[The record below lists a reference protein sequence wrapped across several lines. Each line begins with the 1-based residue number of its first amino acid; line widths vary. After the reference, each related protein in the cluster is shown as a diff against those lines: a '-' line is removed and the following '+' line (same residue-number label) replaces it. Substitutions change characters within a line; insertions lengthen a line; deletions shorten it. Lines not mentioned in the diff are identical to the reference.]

1 MTDLAGKKTA
11 YYSYTGLIDSNGVTR
26 IAAALNQ
33 AVNNNYDE
41 VYLCISSLGGY
52 VADGVFLYNHV
63 RALPIK
69 ITAHNTGSLM
79 SIAVA
84 VFVAAEER
92 YCSAHSV
99 FMMHPTTV
107 GPFQEALTWERIDS
121 AGSAA
126 LAEEARTENI
136 LRERAS
142 IPDAS
147 LQARRFRE
155 VYITPAQALEWR
167 LVHGIAEFSL
177 PNGNEI
183 IQV

>member
-11 YYSYTGLIDSNGVTR
+11 FYSFTGLIDSNGVTR

-33 AVNNNYDE
+33 AVNSNYDE

-52 VADGVFLYNHV
+52 VGDGVFLYNHI

-79 SIAVA
+79 SVAVA
-84 VFVAAEER
+84 VFVGAQER

-99 FMMHPTTV
+99 FMIHPTTL
-107 GPFQEALTWERIDS
+107 GPYQEALTWERLDS
-121 AGSAA
+121 ARSAA
-126 LAEEARTENI
+126 LAEEARTESI
-136 LRERAS
+136 LRERTT
-142 IPDAS
+142 IPDES
-147 LQARRFRE
+147 LTTRRFKE
-155 VYITPAQALEWR
+155 VYITPDQALQWG

-177 PNGNEI
+177 PKGNEI